1 MNNKLLIPLCLFVTV
16 QVVYDFFGLI
26 QNTNW
31 SIFYYTG
38 QYASWLLLVI
48 LLKKPLTITKKI
60 PYFVL
65 ASGLLIY
72 IGIELSRLG
81 MSYEQYYL
89 SVNEYEKAIIPVSI
103 IISGLTYFILKKWQ
117 R

>member
-1 MNNKLLIPLCLFVTV
+1 MSNKLLIPLCLFVIV
-16 QVVYDFFGLI
+16 QVAYDFFGII

-31 SIFYYTG
+31 SIFYFTG
-38 QYASWLLLVI
+38 QYASWLLLII
-48 LLKKPLTITKKI
+48 LLKKPQANTKKI

-65 ASGLLIY
+65 ASGLVIY
-72 IGIELSRLG
+72 MGIELSRLG
-81 MSYEQYYL
+81 MNYEQYYL

-103 IISGLTYFILKKWQ
+103 MISGLTYFILKKWQ

>member
-1 MNNKLLIPLCLFVTV
+1 MNNKLLIPLCLFITV
-16 QVVYDFFGLI
+16 QAVYDFFGLI

-38 QYASWLLLVI
+38 QYASWLLLII
-48 LLKKPLTITKKI
+48 LLKKPRDNTKKI

-65 ASGLLIY
+65 ASGLFIY

-81 MSYEQYYL
+81 MNYEQYYL
-89 SVNEYEKAIIPVSI
+89 SVNEYEKCIIPISV
-103 IISGLTYFILKKWQ
+103 IISGLTYFIVKKWRQ
-117 R
+117 